1 MKKLLI
7 SLAVLAATVV
17 GFTAAEAG
25 KPGGGTTTP
34 ATNLIVGR
42 PAKGMYCADP
52 AKWIQ
57 AGYNGANGIYVWN
70 NGTPIKAQN
79 FDKNGYLITPSTGM
93 TWKVTSTGQTGAM
106 TITDATNK
114 VYTATPTSARAD
126 IVGDINY
133 NVEYTAEGKTFTGVI
148 RRWNSDCDKCHA
160 TPPAHAIANKATT
173 AGTSTCRN
181 CHGLA
186 EKMHTSHAARVSNN
200 TSATACYSCHP
211 SPCYSGVH
219 INLNPVVD
227 CVSCHGSLADSL
239 TGNMWIPGQ
248 KGLPKCDN
256 CHVAPYLQ
264 DTNIEFK
271 SSTGHGRKSRGAQ
284 VLCIVCHNS
293 MHMEQKPT
301 GWGDAVNNCEK
312 CHTVQ
317 PSAGNMSN
325 TCGNCHVSSTNP
337 HIVVK

>member
-1 MKKLLI
+1 MKKILLTVAL
-7 SLAVLAATVV
+7 LATSFALVPTS
-17 GFTAAEAG
+17 EAG
-25 KPGGGTTTP
+25 KPGGTTP

-57 AGYNGANGIYVWN
+57 AGYKIYVWHDT
-70 NGTPIKAQN
+70 TPIKAQN

-93 TWKVTSTGQTGAM
+93 TWEITNTNETGSM
-106 TITDATNK
+106 TIGDATNK
-114 VYTATPTSARAD
+114 VYTASPKSARAD
-126 IVGDINY
+126 VVGDINY
-133 NVEYTAEGKTFTGVI
+133 TVNYTAEGKTFTGVI
-148 RRWNSDCDKCHA
+148 RRWNSDCDTCHA
-160 TPPAHAIANKATT
+160 TPPAHAIAN
-173 AGTSTCRN
+173 AGSNGVSNCRN

-186 EKMHTSHAARVSNN
+186 EKLHTSHANRVSNN
-200 TSATACYSCHP
+200 TSAAACYSCHP

-219 INLNPVVD
+219 INVGVD
-227 CVSCHGSLADSL
+227 CVSCHGSLADAL

-256 CHVAPYLQ
+256 CHVSPYVQ
-264 DTNIEFK
+264 DAGLEFK

-293 MHMEQKPT
+293 RHMEQLPT
-301 GWGDAVNNCEK
+301 GWGDGINNCEK

-317 PSAGNMSN
+317 PTATNMGNV
-325 TCGNCHVSSTNP
+325 CGNCHVSSLNP
-337 HIVVK
+337 HVTQK